1 MRVDARCRHVFT
13 PTAEGDRDESLGEV
27 ERRTN
32 VIEIWL
38 NIGRRAPGIILID
51 QIFYVIIFTDSVLS
65 IIVHDHI
72 SGFFNLLLYGITQRL
87 RSRGTRR
94 YTPKDAR

>member
-13 PTAEGDRDESLGEV
+13 PTADGDCGESLGEV

-32 VIEIWL
+32 VTEIWL
-38 NIGRRAPGIILID
+38 NIRRRAPGMMFID
-51 QIFYVIIFTDSVLS
+51 QMFYITILTNSASS
-65 IIVHDHI
+65 IIIHDYI
-72 SGFFNLLLYGITQRL
+72 SGLFDLLLYEVTRRL

-94 YTPKDAR
+94 YSPKDTR